1 MRYASNLKGHIHAQS
16 THILYFNRLNPLRQ
30 ISGNKHGRAA
40 RAQSRTEPT
49 YLERPKMA
57 DTSQADRAR
66 LTIMPGAAIVSG
78 FLKEAAIWI
87 TAQGKVLSAAEAML
101 TEWTGR
107 RREASDACSR
117 CLRPETHAS
126 RPVERAPA
134 E

>member
-1 MRYASNLKGHIHAQS
+1 MKFSINVGMPTRLISSSIVIAVYSIISRPQCINFIMLMRYASNLKGHIHAQS
-16 THILYFNRLNPLRQ
+16 IHILYFNRLNPLRQ

-78 FLKEAAIWI
+78 FLKEA
-87 TAQGKVLSAAEAML
+87 
-101 TEWTGR
+101 
-107 RREASDACSR
+107 
-117 CLRPETHAS
+117 ET
-126 RPVERAPA
+126 
-134 E
+134 